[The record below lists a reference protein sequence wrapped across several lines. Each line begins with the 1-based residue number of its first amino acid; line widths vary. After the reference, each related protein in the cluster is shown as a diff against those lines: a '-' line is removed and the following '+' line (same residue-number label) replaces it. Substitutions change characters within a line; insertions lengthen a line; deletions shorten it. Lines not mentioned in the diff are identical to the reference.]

1 MSATSRVV
9 YLRIA
14 LVIIGLLC
22 IFGFYPLTFVW
33 PSGWAWGQ
41 GHSHYSAFGGGPEN
55 YKITAG
61 RYPITPLANRR
72 EILSPRLTRLGAEQ
86 SESFSCA
93 RTDMRGERV
102 VVRMVMLGSYRLR
115 TMWVA

>member
-1 MSATSRVV
+1 MGPLANWLGR
-9 YLRIA
+9 LA
-14 LVIIGLLC
+14 LKAL
-22 IFGFYPLTFVW
+22 
-33 PSGWAWGQ
+33 
-41 GHSHYSAFGGGPEN
+41 SAFGGGPEN

-93 RTDMRGERV
+93 RTDIRGERV

-115 TMWVA
+115 TMWVAWSLA